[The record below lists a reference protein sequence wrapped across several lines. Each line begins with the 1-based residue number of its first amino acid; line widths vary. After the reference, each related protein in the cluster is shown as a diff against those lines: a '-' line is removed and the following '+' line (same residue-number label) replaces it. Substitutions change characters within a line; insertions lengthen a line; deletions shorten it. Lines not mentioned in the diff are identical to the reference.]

1 MLLRFVDQI
10 QASGGPA
17 PATLLDLNNGSPWNV
32 YEWDAAPPALRVNGL
47 ESFAADGSVTA
58 GEAFSDRTISVVLD
72 GQAASADAI
81 AAGFQT
87 LVRFL
92 SAPNW
97 LMFQPPGFS
106 SPVFFRTKRCSPTAL
121 EEFRLLVERNRQVTL
136 AIPAEPFA
144 YGGQVAGVVAVGN
157 DPTATDGMRFTMPAV
172 KGDVPAPLNLSCT
185 HSVASESVDLRMV
198 ASASGFWQSAASM
211 SPGTTVSDASAIG
224 GSLSRYTWTAGS
236 GGAQGIGVGFIPGVP
251 QGEYRVLARVRA
263 TGPVKVGMLT
273 PDSIGWEQP
282 PAWVKVPTEW
292 SWIDLGVRRF
302 PRGTLRDTVWTPV
315 IAPPAQAFGLVTE
328 VTSAAAG
335 QLDLDHVVVVPAPG
349 KDRDTATTLYARPIR
364 DNDSKTVML
373 ASGDSNQVVTTTT
386 GLGQAYVQMMT
397 SGGLPEVVPN
407 RTNTIT
413 LARVRNNSTA
423 TAADSKTETCNI
435 IWSYHPR
442 YLYLRGD

>member
-10 QASGGPA
+10 QTSGGPA
-17 PATLLDLNNGSPWNV
+17 PTVLLDLNNGSPWNV
-32 YEWDAAPPALRVNGL
+32 YDWDAAPPVLRVNGL
-47 ESFAADGSVTA
+47 DSFAADGSVTA
-58 GEAFSDRTISVVLD
+58 GEAFSDRTISAVLD

-81 AAGFQT
+81 AAAFQT

-97 LMFQPPGFS
+97 LLFQPPGFT
-106 SPVFFRTKRCSPTAL
+106 SPVFFRTKRCSPAAL

-144 YGGQVAGVVAVGN
+144 YGGQVAGAATVGN
-157 DPTATDGMRFTMPAV
+157 DPTATDGMRFTMPTV
-172 KGDVPAPLNLSCT
+172 KGDVAAPLNLSCT

-198 ASASGFWQSAASM
+198 ASASGFWQSMAYM

-236 GGAQGIGVGFIPGVP
+236 GGVQEIGSGFIDDVS

-263 TGPVKVGMLT
+263 TSPVKVGMLT
-273 PDSIGWEQP
+273 PHQTGWDQP
-282 PAWVKVPTEW
+282 PAWVNVPSEW

-302 PRGTLRDTVWTPV
+302 PRGTMRDTAWTPA
-315 IAPPAQAFGLVTE
+315 ITAAAQEFGLVTE

-349 KDRDTATTLYARPIR
+349 ADRDTATTLYARPIR
-364 DNDSKTVML
+364 DDDSKTVLL
-373 ASGDSNQVVTTTT
+373 ASGDSNQVVTSTT
-386 GLGQAYVQMMT
+386 GLGQARVQMMA

-413 LARVRNNSTA
+413 LARVRNNSIT
-423 TAADSKTETCNI
+423 TVADDKTETCSV